1 MKFIL
6 QIIAFFCAVAF
17 CTSAYAQDV
26 SVNAKKTDA
35 TAVSSSSSS
44 AVKPQKKRQRRD
56 IPWVSLAHQRKL
68 RSIAN
73 GEVVGE
79 QPSEKKG
86 NYISR
91 LMKDSAPELS
101 ADDIGYANDNSGKL
115 IAVGKAK
122 ITDKN
127 YEISADKVEFSE
139 KQTYAKAT
147 GDVKLSTEKERITA
161 RDIYV
166 NFGKDA
172 MASDYVKFGS
182 SPVFAESASLKGDEK
197 KIELGESVMY
207 IGEPHWLS
215 MNITTSSIKYDRET
229 ELLEMEDVTMRV
241 GEVPLFYIPSY
252 SQYGLKR
259 PPYDVNTRIGYNSD
273 YGAFIRNNLYY
284 NGLGEI
290 SPGILLDYYTKRS
303 VLFGPAANYK
313 TELANSIMEGWFQGA
328 YIDDNGGKDILG
340 KDSWGKEIERERFFI
355 ELRHKQ
361 MVSDR
366 VGITGNISYWSDEY
380 ITRDFRPELFYDN
393 QVPDNFAEAIYYGDY
408 FTGSVFTRFSPNSW
422 EFVQQR
428 LPEVRM
434 DLQPV
439 EIFKTGAYQT
449 GYMSYAYL
457 REFDPTSIANYKYS
471 NRADAYYGITR
482 PIQLSSWSK
491 FTPVIGGRATYYAN
505 AYGKKSD
512 YMRFLGQIGFDA
524 QMDIW
529 GAWEYESKTMGID
542 GIRHHMIPQISYRFI
557 PNAEQGDSRIAEI
570 DDNYITT
577 YPPVL
582 DLGDLRNTDEIW
594 NTNTMRFGLQNIFET
609 RDEEYGSREIARF
622 DIYQDVNFDARRIP
636 NRDYKESYSDL
647 FINASVSPARWLTIG
662 TYTRYNL
669 DYLDVPEV
677 NTYLGLFDGDAF
689 SAYLVTSY
697 LDGSINQYSVHAEYR
712 ISERYKLFGRWHYD
726 AELAKFT
733 HQVYGLWTRV
743 GNSWV
748 IEYFISDRSGSTR
761 QNSFSI
767 GARITMMIF

>member
-1 MKFIL
+1 M
-6 QIIAFFCAVAF
+6 CAVAF
-17 CTSAYAQDV
+17 CTSAYAQDL

-35 TAVSSSSSS
+35 IAVSSSSSS

-68 RSIAN
+68 RAIAN
-73 GEVVGE
+73 GEVVE
-79 QPSEKKG
+79 EKSSEKKG
-86 NYISR
+86 NYITR
-91 LMKDSAPELS
+91 LMKDSSVELS
-101 ADDIGYANDNSGKL
+101 ADKTEYANDETSKL
-115 IAVGKAK
+115 IAVGGAK
-122 ITDKN
+122 ITGKKF
-127 YEISADKVEFSE
+127 EILADKIEFSE
-139 KQTYAKAT
+139 KQSYAKT
-147 GDVKLSTEKERITA
+147 SGDVKLSTERERITA
-161 RDIYV
+161 HDIYV
-166 NFGKDA
+166 NFGNDA
-172 MASDYVKFGS
+172 MASGYVKFGS

-197 KIELGESVMY
+197 KVELGESVMY

-215 MNITTSSIKYDRET
+215 MNVRTSSIKYDRET

-241 GEVPLFYIPSY
+241 GEVPFFYIPSY

-259 PPYDVNTRIGYNSD
+259 PPYDVNTRVGYNGD

-328 YIDDNGGKDILG
+328 YIDDNGGRDILG
-340 KDSWGKEIERERFFI
+340 EDSWGNEIERERFFI

-361 MVSDR
+361 MISDR

-380 ITRDFRPELFYDN
+380 VTRDFRPELFYDN

-529 GAWEYESKTMGID
+529 GAWEYESQTMGID

-557 PNAEQGDSRIAEI
+557 PNAEQGDSRIAQI

-647 FINASVSPARWLTIG
+647 FINASLSPARWLTIG

-697 LDGSINQYSVHAEYR
+697 FDGSINQYSAHVEYR
-712 ISERYKLFGRWHYD
+712 ISERYKLFGRWRYD
-726 AELAKFT
+726 AELSKFT

-748 IEYFISDRSGSTR
+748 VEYFISERSGSTR
-761 QNSFSI
+761 QNSLSF
-767 GARITMMIF
+767 GARISVMIF

>member
-26 SVNAKKTDA
+26 SVNAKKTDT

-182 SPVFAESASLKGDEK
+182 SPVFAESTSLKGDEK

-689 SAYLVTSY
+689 SAYLVSSY

-748 IEYFISDRSGSTR
+748 IEYFISERSGSTR

>member
-73 GEVVGE
+73 GEVVEE

-182 SPVFAESASLKGDEK
+182 SPVFAESTSLKGDEK

-677 NTYLGLFDGDAF
+677 NTYLGLFDGDVF

-748 IEYFISDRSGSTR
+748 IEYFISERSGSTR
-761 QNSFSI
+761 QNSLSI

>member
-6 QIIAFFCAVAF
+6 QIIAFLCAIAF

-73 GEVVGE
+73 GEVVE
-79 QPSEKKG
+79 EKSSEKKG
-86 NYISR
+86 NYITR
-91 LMKDSAPELS
+91 LMRDSSVELS
-101 ADDIGYANDNSGKL
+101 ADKTEYANDETGKL
-115 IAVGKAK
+115 IAVGGAK
-122 ITDKN
+122 ITGKKF
-127 YEISADKVEFSE
+127 EILADKIEFSE
-139 KQTYAKAT
+139 KQSYAKT
-147 GDVKLSTEKERITA
+147 SGDVKLSTERERITA

-166 NFGKDA
+166 NFGNDA
-172 MASDYVKFGS
+172 MTSGYVKFGS

-197 KIELGESVMY
+197 KVELGESVMY

-215 MNITTSSIKYDRET
+215 MNVRTSSIKYDRET

-241 GEVPLFYIPSY
+241 GEVPFFYIPSY

-259 PPYDVNTRIGYNSD
+259 PPYDVNTRVGYNSD

-328 YIDDNGGKDILG
+328 YIDDNGGRDILG
-340 KDSWGKEIERERFFI
+340 EDSWGNEIERERFFI

-361 MVSDR
+361 MISDR

-380 ITRDFRPELFYDN
+380 VTRDFRPELFYDN

-505 AYGKKSD
+505 ARGKSSD

-529 GAWEYESKTMGID
+529 GAWEYESQTMGID

-557 PNAEQGDSRIAEI
+557 PNAEQGDSRIAQI

-622 DIYQDVNFDARRIP
+622 DIYQDVNFDGRRIP

-647 FINASVSPARWLTIG
+647 FINASLSPARWLTIG

-697 LDGSINQYSVHAEYR
+697 LDGSINQYSAHVEYR

-726 AELAKFT
+726 AELSKFT

-748 IEYFISDRSGSTR
+748 VEYFISERSGSTR
-761 QNSFSI
+761 QNSLSF
-767 GARITMMIF
+767 GARISVMIF

>member
-182 SPVFAESASLKGDEK
+182 SPVFAESTSLKGDEK

>member
-73 GEVVGE
+73 GEVVEE

-182 SPVFAESASLKGDEK
+182 SPVFAESTSLKGDEK

-677 NTYLGLFDGDAF
+677 NTYLGLFDGDVF

-748 IEYFISDRSGSTR
+748 IEYFISERSGSTR